1 MFLQHVPIMYLRS
14 TIKVKK
20 DFFSLYCP
28 HLIVS
33 LSSALRYSRSEKL
46 KYICFFSHLI
56 VPLTTP
62 KVLTF
67 DNKSEKRLFPFVL
80 SSLNR
85 TFAHD
90 IQIQTEKIW
99 IN

>member
-20 DFFSLYCP
+20 DSFPLYCP

-46 KYICFFSHLI
+46 KDYELCSPEHL
-56 VPLTTP
+56 
-62 KVLTF
+62 
-67 DNKSEKRLFPFVL
+67 
-80 SSLNR
+80 
-85 TFAHD
+85 
-90 IQIQTEKIW
+90 
-99 IN
+99 

>member
-20 DFFSLYCP
+20 DSFPLYCP

-46 KYICFFSHLI
+46 THLI
-56 VPLTTP
+56 VPLHTIY
-62 KVLTF
+62 KF
-67 DNKSEKRLFPFVL
+67 KQKRYG
-80 SSLNR
+80 
-85 TFAHD
+85 
-90 IQIQTEKIW
+90 
-99 IN
+99 

>member
-33 LSSALRYSRSEKL
+33 LSSALRYSRSTIKVKKDSFPL
-46 KYICFFSHLI
+46 YCPHLI
-56 VPLTTP
+56 VPLHTIY
-62 KVLTF
+62 KF
-67 DNKSEKRLFPFVL
+67 KQKRYG
-80 SSLNR
+80 
-85 TFAHD
+85 
-90 IQIQTEKIW
+90 
-99 IN
+99 